1 MATTERE
8 LTLKVLQGH
17 SKEAQVL
24 ESLIDTYGGLAK
36 IAEAFGTNDI
46 KLLKIIG
53 RELVEQLKGLYQAKS
68 VKKKELLQLR
78 RRISQDATDCAVNTV
93 LPYLQPNDETSE
105 HMS

>member
-1 MATTERE
+1 METTERE

-36 IAEAFGTNDI
+36 IGEAFGTNDI

-53 RELVEQLKGLYQAKS
+53 RELVEQLKGLY
-68 VKKKELLQLR
+68 
-78 RRISQDATDCAVNTV
+78 
-93 LPYLQPNDETSE
+93 
-105 HMS
+105 